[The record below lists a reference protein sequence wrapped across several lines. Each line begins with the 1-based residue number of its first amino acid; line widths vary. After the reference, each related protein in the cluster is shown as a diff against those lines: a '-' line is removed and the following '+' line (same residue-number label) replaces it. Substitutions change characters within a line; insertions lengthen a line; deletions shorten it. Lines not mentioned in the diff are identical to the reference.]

1 MHLYPPQVVQKE
13 ITLIRFT
20 VKRKSRSKHELAIRA
35 AFGYD
40 NPGFL
45 VVASSPGSE
54 YEIVIGY
61 VELLPTLLSGEK
73 GSGRCHLYKVL
84 T

>member
-1 MHLYPPQVVQKE
+1 M
-13 ITLIRFT
+13 
-20 VKRKSRSKHELAIRA
+20 KRKSRSKHELVIRA
-35 AFGYD
+35 AFEYD
-40 NPGFL
+40 NPGL
-45 VVASSPGSE
+45 LVAASNPGLPVVASSPGSQ

-61 VELLPTLLSGEK
+61 VELLPIRLVGEK